1 MCAVYYLSPRW
12 QGGLG
17 PGAGEQAGAGR
28 HQGPGEHQHPHHQ
41 SAQEHGRRGVQVR
54 VYYLP
59 RVGAVL
65 SGACQVH
72 RVEPR
77 PGPAPE
83 HGDQDQT
90 QRQL

>member
-1 MCAVYYLSPRW
+1 MYYLSPQW

-17 PGAGEQAGAGR
+17 PGAGEQTGAGR
-28 HQGPGEHQHPHHQ
+28 HKGPGQHQQPHDQ
-41 SAQEHGRRGVQVR
+41 PAQEHGRRGVQVR
-54 VYYLP
+54 VCITYH
-59 RVGAVL
+59 VWAAVL
-65 SGACQVH
+65 SAACQVH

-90 QRQL
+90 QR